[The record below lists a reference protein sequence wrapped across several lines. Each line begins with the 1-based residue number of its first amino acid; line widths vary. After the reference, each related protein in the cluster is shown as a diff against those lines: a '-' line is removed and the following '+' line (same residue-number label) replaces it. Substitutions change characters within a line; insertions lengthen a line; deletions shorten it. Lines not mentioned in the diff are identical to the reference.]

1 MLAGQRL
8 GTGHQPGVPDL
19 RPDRQRWCYLGLA
32 RAQRALTGERFLR
45 AHYAEL
51 VSLRVGQD
59 SPGLSAGLPDV
70 GPARPECKKAINL
83 LITVRGAA
91 GEVEVHAVL
100 NGLGIGDRH
109 EADAHGRVLI
119 SPDDDLALALGQNL
133 PAKRLRPEPGQAGQV
148 VSVND
153 DVVESDRHPDSMRG
167 TLDSIPPTRT
177 LLTLPERPVSGH
189 EGRAVA
195 GGAAAAPALRGD
207 RRLGGHRPGAWPPA
221 ARLSA
226 GH

>member
-1 MLAGQRL
+1 MTLSRPRSRKPFAAISRRFPASWPGRKTLASAAGRYAC
-8 GTGHQPGVPDL
+8 GP
-19 RPDRQRWCYLGLA
+19 RCS
-32 RAQRALTGERFLR
+32 ALTDERFLR

-91 GEVEVHAVL
+91 GEVEVHTVL
-100 NGLGIGDRH
+100 DGLEIGDRH

-133 PAKRLRPEPGQAGQV
+133 PAKRLRPDPGQAGRERQRRCGGV
-148 VSVND
+148 GQASRQYA
-153 DVVESDRHPDSMRG
+153 RHAGLHSPDPHS
-167 TLDSIPPTRT
+167 S
-177 LLTLPERPVSGH
+177 
-189 EGRAVA
+189 
-195 GGAAAAPALRGD
+195 AAPRASGQ
-207 RRLGGHRPGAWPPA
+207 RP
-221 ARLSA
+221 
-226 GH
+226 